1 MSNVKLGVHNIED
14 LRRIAKRKLPRGVF
28 EFVDRGTEDE
38 VALRNNRAAFDGIR
52 LKTHV
57 LADVSTRNLETKI
70 FGKTSRMPLGVAPT
84 GTAGLLCY
92 GGEVALAKA
101 AARAGVPCTVA
112 TNAMTSME
120 EIAEQAG
127 GDLWFQLYMW
137 SDREMSY
144 KLVDRVKSV
153 GFEVLIV
160 TVDGA
165 VPSNREYNH
174 RNGFEVPLRYSPRL
188 LAQVLAKPGWL
199 TGCLLQ
205 QFARRGVPKFENYPQ
220 ELMDGLLS
228 KRLKRSILKNDSL
241 RWDDLK
247 VLRDRWPGKL
257 VVKGILH
264 PDDAAVAVD
273 CGADGIIVSNHGG
286 RQLDG
291 AAATLEALPAISRAA
306 GAKLTVLLDGGVRRG
321 VDILKARA
329 LGAQAVLVG
338 RAPLYGV
345 MAGGEPG
352 ARRALEILTGEF
364 ERAMDEADAELP
376 PLRAFVLPAGTP
388 HAAALHH
395 ARTVCRRAER
405 SVIRLAHEA
414 AVPPLLIVYL
424 NRLSDLLFTLARLA
438 NHRAGVAD
446 ETW

>member
-286 RQLDG
+286 RNLDASVAPIQILPEIAARVGGRTTVIVDSGFRRGTDVIKGLALGADFVMAGRPTLYG
-291 AAATLEALPAISRAA
+291 AAAAGEA
-306 GAKLTVLLDGGVRRG
+306 GA
-321 VDILKARA
+321 
-329 LGAQAVLVG
+329 
-338 RAPLYGV
+338 Y
-345 MAGGEPG
+345 
-352 ARRALEILTGEF
+352 RALEIFREEIDRVMGLLGLHSVDEIGPDCLW
-364 ERAMDEADAELP
+364 RALADT
-376 PLRAFVLPAGTP
+376 AGLQ
-388 HAAALHH
+388 AAA
-395 ARTVCRRAER
+395 E
-405 SVIRLAHEA
+405 
-414 AVPPLLIVYL
+414 
-424 NRLSDLLFTLARLA
+424 
-438 NHRAGVAD
+438 
-446 ETW
+446 